1 MIGLFYLSAI
11 MVAMGSLLD
20 GYVKE
25 MNNNNIIIS
34 HEEKER
40 KRI

>member
-1 MIGLFYLSAI
+1 
-11 MVAMGSLLD
+11 MVAMGSLLN
-20 GYVKE
+20 GYLKE

-34 HEEKER
+34 HEEEER

>member
-1 MIGLFYLSAI
+1 

-20 GYVKE
+20 GYLKE

-34 HEEKER
+34 HEEEER